1 MHFWTWFRR
10 NQHHYL
16 NYEALIP
23 AAKAYWMAELQTH
36 AAAYHRFLVPFL
48 YGSQD
53 GHKRRCK
60 LVISALGRSKSF
72 KAADRLINKAP
83 KLATWELVALMP
95 ATGPEE
101 GMAEELETAGLGA
114 DSFWFDVRETPQ
126 FRQSFYV
133 FVNTRLGYT
142 RNMED
147 LARQVLFNVL
157 GSGFTGSAS
166 IMCGSFYFRT
176 YYPKTWLS
184 WLPWKNCQA

>member
-1 MHFWTWFRR
+1 M
-10 NQHHYL
+10 
-16 NYEALIP
+16 
-23 AAKAYWMAELQTH
+23 
-36 AAAYHRFLVPFL
+36 
-48 YGSQD
+48 
-53 GHKRRCK
+53 
-60 LVISALGRSKSF
+60 ISALGRSKSF

-133 FVNTRLGYT
+133 FVDTRLGYT

-147 LARQVLFNVL
+147 LARQALFNVL
-157 GSGFTGSAS
+157 GERVYGECIDYVRIVLFPDVLPENMAFLAPLEELPGIMNIRDLSGMVVGKDGSL
-166 IMCGSFYFRT
+166 R
-176 YYPKTWLS
+176 KRL
-184 WLPWKNCQA
+184 